1 MIETLTN
8 ISDILKLIILIILQ
22 TGCILILISFP
33 FIVYYGSQ
41 NTEKEEKMVLR
52 IRIRDRKRND

>member
-1 MIETLTN
+1 MIEFLTN
-8 ISDILKLIILIILQ
+8 LSEILKLVMLIIFQ

-41 NTEKEEKMVLR
+41 NTTKEEKTILR
-52 IRIRDRKRND
+52 ITFKDKN